1 MNLIFPQSKLRKET
15 KKMPLNSLDTMQ
27 PARGGM
33 VITTTT
39 KKEPEY
45 NVEYKNNSFNSGK
58 KYTNSKNLRD
68 DVKNGGKMTVPEAIS
83 VLLGSDYAHDKVK
96 KN

>member
-1 MNLIFPQSKLRKET
+1 
-15 KKMPLNSLDTMQ
+15 MPLNNLDNTQ

-39 KKEPEY
+39 KNEPEY

-58 KYTNSKNLRD
+58 RYTNSKNLRD
-68 DVKNGGKMTVPEAIS
+68 ETKGGKMTIPEAIS
-83 VLLGSDYAHDKVK
+83 VLLGADYAHDKVTK
-96 KN
+96 K